1 MFQNWYN
8 GYNLYGTKINRIK
21 KQNIIKVKKYVN
33 GKAFAVYVCQ
43 STACRSTYIDARP
56 HIMSCDNFKMEHL
69 SFIACSETL
78 YVFK

>member
-1 MFQNWYN
+1 M
-8 GYNLYGTKINRIK
+8 
-21 KQNIIKVKKYVN
+21 KYVN

-43 STACRSTYIDARP
+43 SNACHSTYIDARP
-56 HIMSCDNFKMEHL
+56 HITTCDKMEHL